1 MTIKTMTPIGVI
13 LVGLTLYC
21 VAPAQSETLLESQ
34 TTEPMQSSRP
44 LISEFSKSILATHPA
59 IAAATAELEAAKARA
74 EGAGRALYN
83 PEIEAEYENADSR
96 TRALGV
102 SQTLDWSGKRKAR
115 AATGRAD
122 VMAAKAALELVQ
134 KSLLSDVL
142 GALSVH
148 QSAFALQ
155 QLTASRVRLARDFLT
170 LSQTRKTAGD
180 LSESELLTARLALS
194 QALAEQSRARG
205 ELSRARERLAA
216 LSGIQRDVWPLVV
229 GTPDGALLQSWNGD
243 VNTLPEMR
251 LVRAQ
256 SDSFRT
262 RITLADKMRKAD
274 PTLGLSLGQESNG
287 LGSNATLF
295 GVRLAIPLQ
304 IRNNYSQSVTAARA
318 DALGAEAEAR
328 NMHQRVE
335 ARLNATTE
343 RFLAA
348 STAWQDWQGSGAADL
363 TAQRDLLKTLWEAGE
378 LNAVSYL
385 IQLNQTFDAQAAAVD
400 LKGTLWRSWFDW
412 LDASNSANSWLEA
425 IQ

>member
-44 LISEFSKSILATHPA
+44 LIAEFSKSILATHPA

-83 PEIEAEYENADSR
+83 PEIEAEYENADST

-142 GALSVH
+142 GALSAH

-318 DALGAEAEAR
+318 DAVGAEAEAR

-348 STAWQDWQGSGAADL
+348 STAWQDWQTSGAADL

-400 LKGTLWRSWFDW
+400 LKGALWRSWFDW